1 MRLEKLQVS
10 GFGHLH
16 GLDVEL
22 PGPVT
27 VLYGPNEAGK
37 STLLGFVR
45 AMLFGIPSR
54 TFAAERFEPARGGV
68 HGGALTIAAEDGS
81 RWVIERYAQP
91 PEGRSLPGTRGDRLR
106 ITRSDADGRLQ
117 EMTQEQMQRE
127 LLGGLSKAMFK
138 QLFAVSLTELQ
149 EVGVLQSEELSRYL
163 FHAGIGG
170 GSAVLRGEKKLAQD
184 MDKLYRPRG
193 RNQEIAQLLQAVERL
208 EREAEAAKALLPRY
222 NEVLEQ
228 LEELAGELTASEAER
243 AAVARETA
251 RLQKAAESRGDWLQR
266 EAIRAELAA
275 LPAAARF
282 PEQGLARWQALQAE
296 KDRLQLER
304 SDWARRRE
312 ALRAELAALQ
322 PRAPVLAREPLLR
335 QLAGRLPAY
344 EARRRE
350 LAELAGEA
358 ALVQARLAECL
369 RSIHPAWR
377 AEDLRAF
384 AGTVGEREQVR
395 RFSARFAA
403 YDKEMELLQSERSK
417 LERAAAGA
425 ETARANAAA
434 RLEDSAA
441 AGRRQFAMLLPQERG
456 EIRALWSE
464 LRGELDRWRDSAA
477 SRRAEVRAADAEA
490 LAETRL
496 RALYRKLFAAACVLT
511 VALPAVL
518 WLAAESLWSAAF
530 TGVLLLGLD
539 VYLAIGA
546 FRGKPAG
553 AAGRRSAPASRRP
566 AGRAGEAGEEMETR
580 LEALLSRFV
589 RHPLTAASA
598 AGSGFAASLRT
609 EAWDEEERQLRRLME
624 EWQLWDQRH
633 DALEAD
639 AAAAQGHAAA
649 VKDELQHVERE
660 LSRREGDFAKLAA
673 EWERWL
679 EERRLSADL
688 SPEAAMDVFHLAGQ
702 GREWL
707 SRIDGLTDKI
717 SGLRA
722 ENERFERECL
732 ALQDD
737 GGPGGQAA
745 DAPEAK
751 RAADDPEAKRA
762 ANGGV
767 YAGIPLSSAAAPGPE
782 AGSDGANG
790 RAAPETAGSGAGAAI
805 KLLEDALAELERE
818 LERKAGYD
826 RLAAKLA
833 PLDEEGRRLEDRLQ
847 QVMQAEEHLLA
858 EGEAEGG
865 EEFLRIGAAAERR
878 EALEKEL
885 RQRELALFA
894 GMDEDKRNDLE
905 RLLKG
910 VDEAELK
917 RRLEEARAAGEGAEV
932 RWRKLQERRGRL
944 LQEQESLEARCRQE
958 DLAQQLAEQQAALE
972 EYADKY
978 AVMAVC
984 RELISRVRRIYEEER
999 QPAVLQA
1006 ASRYFERM
1014 TGGTYRRIVMKIGS
1028 QELMAEHAEHGPIDS
1043 ARLSRGTA
1051 EQLYLS
1057 MRLALSEAVAGG
1069 QGSLPLLLDDLFVN
1083 FDASRLEGALSVLR
1097 TVAKRQQI
1105 IMMTCH
1111 EHVVGRLKAELP
1123 TAHIVEM

>member
-54 TFAAERFEPARGGV
+54 TFAAERFEPVRGGV
-68 HGGALTIAAEDGS
+68 HGGVLTIAAGDGS

-91 PEGRSLPGTRGDRLR
+91 PEGRNLPGPRGDRLR

-149 EVGVLQSEELSRYL
+149 EVGALQSEELSRFL

-170 GSAVLRGEKKLAQD
+170 GAAVLRGEKKLAQD
-184 MDKLYRPRG
+184 MDKLYRRRG

-222 NEVLEQ
+222 NEVLEE

-243 AAVARETA
+243 AELARETA
-251 RLQKAAESRGDWLQR
+251 RLQKAAARRGDWLQR

-282 PEQGLARWQALQAE
+282 PEQGLARWQGLQAE
-296 KDRLQLER
+296 QDRLELER

-312 ALRAELAALQ
+312 ALRAELAALE
-322 PRAPVLAREPLLR
+322 PRAAVLAREPLLR
-335 QLAGRLPAY
+335 QLAARLPAY

-358 ALVQARLAECL
+358 ALVRARLAECL

-377 AEDLRAF
+377 AEHLRAF

-417 LERAAAGA
+417 LERAAASA
-425 ETARANAAA
+425 ETARAAAAA

-441 AGRRQFAMLLPQERG
+441 AARRQFAMLLPQERG
-456 EIRALWSE
+456 EIRALWGE
-464 LRGELDRWRDSAA
+464 LRGELDRWRDNAA
-477 SRRAEVRAADAEA
+477 SRLTAIRAADAEA
-490 LAETRL
+490 LTEARL
-496 RALYRKLFAAACVLT
+496 RSLYRKLLAGAGVLT
-511 VALPAVL
+511 LALPAVL
-518 WLAAESLWSAAF
+518 WLAAGSLWSAAV
-530 TGVLLLGLD
+530 TGALLLGLD

-553 AAGRRSAPASRRP
+553 SPGRRSASASRRS
-566 AGRAGEAGEEMETR
+566 AGAAGAGEAGEMETR
-580 LEALLSRFV
+580 LAALLSRLV
-589 RHPLTAASA
+589 RHPLTAAA
-598 AGSGFAASLRT
+598 VTGSSFAASLRT
-609 EAWDEEERQLRRLME
+609 EDWDEEERQLRRLME

-633 DALEAD
+633 DGLEAEAAASRSH
-639 AAAAQGHAAA
+639 AAAA
-649 VKDELQHVERE
+649 KDELQSVERE
-660 LSRREGDFAKLAA
+660 LSRREADFAKLAA

-717 SGLRA
+717 AGLQA

-732 ALQDD
+732 ALQSDD
-737 GGPGGQAA
+737 GTSGQAA
-745 DAPEAK
+745 
-751 RAADDPEAKRA
+751 
-762 ANGGV
+762 NGPGEKQAV
-767 YAGIPLSSAAAPGPE
+767 DGGINAGIPVSSAVVPGPD
-782 AGSDGANG
+782 AGTGGANDTTVSET
-790 RAAPETAGSGAGAAI
+790 PESGAGAAVRF
-805 KLLEDALAELERE
+805 LEEALAELESE
-818 LERKAGYD
+818 LELKAGYD
-826 RLAAKLA
+826 RLSAKLG
-833 PLDEEGRRLEDRLQ
+833 PLDEEGLRLEDRLQ
-847 QVMQAEEHLLA
+847 QAVQTEQHLLM
-858 EGEAEGG
+858 EGQAASG
-865 EEFLRIGAAAERR
+865 EEFLRIGTAAERR
-878 EALEKEL
+878 EALEREL
-885 RQRELALFA
+885 RQRELVLFA
-894 GMDEDKRNDLE
+894 GLDEDKRNDLE
-905 RLLKG
+905 RLLAS

-917 RRLEEARAAGEGAEV
+917 QRHEGARAAGEAAEA

-944 LQEQESLEARCRQE
+944 LQEQESLDARCRQE
-958 DLAQQLAEQQAALE
+958 DLTQQLAEQQAALE
-972 EYADKY
+972 EYTDQY

-1006 ASRYFERM
+1006 ASRYFAQM
-1014 TGGTYRRIVMKIGS
+1014 TGGTYRRIVMKMGS
-1028 QELMAEHAEHGPIDS
+1028 QELMAEHADHGPIDS
-1043 ARLSRGTA
+1043 AHLSRGTA

-1069 QGSLPLLLDDLFVN
+1069 QGRLPLLLDDLFVN
-1083 FDASRLEGALSVLR
+1083 FDVSRLEGALSVLR
-1097 TVAKRQQI
+1097 TVAEHQQI

-1111 EHVVGRLKAELP
+1111 EHVVGRVKAVLP
-1123 TAHIVEM
+1123 AAHIVEM

>member
-54 TFAAERFEPARGGV
+54 TFAAERFEPVRGGV
-68 HGGALTIAAEDGS
+68 HGGALTIAAGDGS

-91 PEGRSLPGTRGDRLR
+91 PEGRNLPGTRGDRLR

-149 EVGVLQSEELSRYL
+149 EVGALQSEELSRFL

-170 GSAVLRGEKKLAQD
+170 GAAVLRGEKKLAQD

-193 RNQEIAQLLQAVERL
+193 RNQEIAQLVQVVERL

-222 NEVLEQ
+222 NEVLEE

-243 AAVARETA
+243 ASLARETA
-251 RLQKAAESRGDWLQR
+251 RLQKAAASRSDWLQR

-296 KDRLQLER
+296 QDRLELER

-312 ALRAELAALQ
+312 ALRAELAALE
-322 PRAPVLAREPLLR
+322 PRAVVLARESLLR
-335 QLAGRLPAY
+335 RLAAGLPAY

-358 ALVQARLAECL
+358 ALVRARLAECL

-417 LERAAAGA
+417 LERAAASA
-425 ETARANAAA
+425 EMARAATAA

-441 AGRRQFAMLLPQERG
+441 TARRQFAMLLPQERG
-456 EIRALWSE
+456 EVRALWSE
-464 LRGELDRWRDSAA
+464 LRGELDRWRDNAVSRLAA
-477 SRRAEVRAADAEA
+477 IRAADAEA
-490 LAETRL
+490 LTETRL
-496 RALYRKLFAAACVLT
+496 RSLYRKLLAGASMLT

-518 WLAAESLWSAAF
+518 WLAAGSLWSAAF

-539 VYLAIGA
+539 GYLAIGA

-553 AAGRRSAPASRRP
+553 ASGRRSASASRRS
-566 AGRAGEAGEEMETR
+566 AGAGAAGAGEAGEMETR
-580 LEALLSRFV
+580 LAALLSRLV
-589 RHPLTAASA
+589 RHPLTAAA
-598 AGSGFAASLRT
+598 ATGSSFAASLRT

-633 DALEAD
+633 DGLEAE
-639 AAAAQGHAAA
+639 AAASRGHAAA
-649 VKDELQHVERE
+649 AKEELQSVERE
-660 LSRREGDFAKLAA
+660 LSRREADFAKLAA

-688 SPEAAMDVFHLAGQ
+688 SPEAAMDVFHLASQ

-707 SRIDGLTDKI
+707 SRIDGLMDKI
-717 SGLRA
+717 AGLRA
-722 ENERFERECL
+722 ENEQFERECL
-732 ALQDD
+732 ALQGDD
-737 GGPGGQAA
+737 GLGGQAA
-745 DAPEAK
+745 NGPGEK
-751 RAADDPEAKRA
+751 QAAD
-762 ANGGV
+762 GGIN
-767 YAGIPLSSAAAPGPE
+767 AGIPASSAVVPGPDAGSGVANDAAASETAEPE
-782 AGSDGANG
+782 AGVAV
-790 RAAPETAGSGAGAAI
+790 R
-805 KLLEDALAELERE
+805 LLEDALAELERE
-818 LERKAGYD
+818 LELKAGHD
-826 RLAAKLA
+826 RLAAKLG
-833 PLDEEGRRLEDRLQ
+833 PLDEEGLRLEDRLQ
-847 QVMQAEEHLLA
+847 QVVQTEQHLLV
-858 EGEAEGG
+858 EGQAANG
-865 EEFLRIGAAAERR
+865 EEFLRIGTAAERR
-878 EALEKEL
+878 EALEREL
-885 RQRELALFA
+885 RQRELVLFA
-894 GMDEDKRNDLE
+894 GLDEDKGNDLE
-905 RLLKG
+905 RLLAS
-910 VDEAELK
+910 VDEAEVK
-917 RRLEEARAAGEGAEV
+917 RRHEEARAAGETAEA

-944 LQEQESLEARCRQE
+944 LQEQENLEVRCRQE
-958 DLAQQLAEQQAALE
+958 DLTQQLAEQQAALE

-1006 ASRYFERM
+1006 ASRYFAQM
-1014 TGGTYRRIVMKIGS
+1014 TGGTYRRIVMKMGS
-1028 QELMAEHAEHGPIDS
+1028 QELMAEHADHGPIDS
-1043 ARLSRGTA
+1043 AHLSRGTA

-1069 QGSLPLLLDDLFVN
+1069 QGRLPLLLDDLFVN
-1083 FDASRLEGALSVLR
+1083 FDVSRLEGALSVLR
-1097 TVAKRQQI
+1097 TVAEHQQI

-1111 EHVVGRLKAELP
+1111 EHVVGRVKAVLP
-1123 TAHIVEM
+1123 AVHIVEM

>member
-22 PGPVT
+22 LGPVT

-54 TFAAERFEPARGGV
+54 TFAAERFEPVRGGV
-68 HGGALTIAAEDGS
+68 HGGALTIAAGDGS

-91 PEGRSLPGTRGDRLR
+91 PEGRNLPGTRGDRLR
-106 ITRSDADGRLQ
+106 ITRSDAAGRLQ

-127 LLGGLSKAMFK
+127 LLGGLSKAMYK

-149 EVGVLQSEELSRYL
+149 EVGALQSEELSRFL

-170 GSAVLRGEKKLAQD
+170 GAAVLRGEKKLAQD

-193 RNQEIAQLLQAVERL
+193 RNQEIAQLVQAVERL

-222 NEVLEQ
+222 NEVLEE

-243 AAVARETA
+243 AELARETA
-251 RLQKAAESRGDWLQR
+251 RLHKAAASRGDWLQR

-296 KDRLQLER
+296 RDRLELER

-322 PRAPVLAREPLLR
+322 PRAAVLTREPLLR
-335 QLAGRLPAY
+335 QLAARLPAY

-358 ALVQARLAECL
+358 ALVRARLAECL

-417 LERAAAGA
+417 LERAAASA
-425 ETARANAAA
+425 ETARAAAAA

-456 EIRALWSE
+456 EVRALWGE
-464 LRGELDRWRDSAA
+464 LRGELDRWRDNAA
-477 SRRAEVRAADAEA
+477 SRLAANRAADAEA
-490 LAETRL
+490 LTEARL
-496 RALYRKLFAAACVLT
+496 RSLYRKLLAGACVLT
-511 VALPAVL
+511 LALPVVL
-518 WLAAESLWSAAF
+518 WLAAGSLWSAAF

-546 FRGKPAG
+546 FRGKLAG
-553 AAGRRSAPASRRP
+553 ASGRRSASASRRP
-566 AGRAGEAGEEMETR
+566 AGAAGAGEAGEMETR
-580 LEALLSRFV
+580 LAALLSRLV
-589 RHPLTAASA
+589 RHPLTAAAA
-598 AGSGFAASLRT
+598 AGSSFAASLRT

-633 DALEAD
+633 DGLEAEAAASRSH
-639 AAAAQGHAAA
+639 AAAA
-649 VKDELQHVERE
+649 KDELQSVERE
-660 LSRREGDFAKLAA
+660 LSRREADFAKLAA

-707 SRIDGLTDKI
+707 SRIDGLEDKI
-717 SGLRA
+717 AGLRA

-732 ALQDD
+732 ALQGDD
-737 GGPGGQAA
+737 RLGKQ
-745 DAPEAK
+745 
-751 RAADDPEAKRA
+751 A
-762 ANGGV
+762 ANGPGEKQAV
-767 YAGIPLSSAAAPGPE
+767 DGGINDGIPVSFAVVP
-782 AGSDGANG
+782 GSDAGTGGANDEM
-790 RAAPETAGSGAGAAI
+790 ASETAEPGAGAAVR
-805 KLLEDALAELERE
+805 LLEDALAELERE
-818 LERKAGYD
+818 LELKAGYD
-826 RLAAKLA
+826 RLAAKLG
-833 PLDEEGRRLEDRLQ
+833 PLDEEGLRLEDRLQ
-847 QVMQAEEHLLA
+847 QVVQTEQHLLV
-858 EGEAEGG
+858 EGRAASG
-865 EEFLRIGAAAERR
+865 EEFLRIGTATERR
-878 EALEKEL
+878 EALEREL
-885 RQRELALFA
+885 RQRELVLFA
-894 GMDEDKRNDLE
+894 GLDEDKRNDLE
-905 RLLKG
+905 RLLER

-917 RRLEEARAAGEGAEV
+917 RRHEEARAAGEAAEA

-984 RELISRVRRIYEEER
+984 RELIFRVRRIYEEER

-1006 ASRYFERM
+1006 ASRYFAQM
-1014 TGGTYRRIVMKIGS
+1014 TGGTYRRIVMKMGS
-1028 QELMAEHAEHGPIDS
+1028 QELMAEHADHGPIDS
-1043 ARLSRGTA
+1043 AHLSRGTA

-1069 QGSLPLLLDDLFVN
+1069 QGRLPLLLDDLFVN
-1083 FDASRLEGALSVLR
+1083 FDVSRLEGALSVLR
-1097 TVAKRQQI
+1097 TVAEHQQI

-1111 EHVVGRLKAELP
+1111 EHVVGRVKAVLP
-1123 TAHIVEM
+1123 AAHIVEM